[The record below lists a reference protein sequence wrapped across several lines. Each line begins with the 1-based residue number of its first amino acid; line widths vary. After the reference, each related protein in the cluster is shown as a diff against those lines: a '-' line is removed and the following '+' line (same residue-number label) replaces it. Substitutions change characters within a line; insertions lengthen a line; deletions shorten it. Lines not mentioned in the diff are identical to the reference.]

1 MNYYPFNVGDYA
13 AHTAHLEPMEDLA
26 YRRLLDQYYLR
37 ESPLP
42 ADIQTTAKLV
52 RMRSMSADVES
63 VLLEFFV
70 LTDAGWTHKRCDLEL
85 QRMQDKQAKARASAQ
100 VSVNVRRANAE
111 RSLPKQQADAE
122 RTLPEKQAD
131 VELPTP
137 TPTLTTTKEEKKKTE
152 RASAPAP
159 VSISELVDAGF
170 SEETAAEF
178 IAHKARVKAPL
189 TARAW
194 ADHQREAAKAGWSPL
209 QAAEKVLAKS
219 WRGFEAKYVADERPP
234 PRASPQALTATER
247 RVMREMPREL
257 WAPHLRELEPPKPTM
272 EIFDVTARALG

>member
-1 MNYYPFNVGDYA
+1 MEEVNYYPFNVGDYA

-42 ADIQTTAKLV
+42 ADIQATAKLV
-52 RMRSMSADVES
+52 RMRSMSADVEA

-85 QRMQDKQAKARASAQ
+85 QRMKDKQAKARASAQ

-111 RSLPKQQADAE
+111 RSLPKQPADAE
-122 RTLPEKQAD
+122 RTLPEKEAD
-131 VELPTP
+131 VELPTPTPTP

-219 WRGFEAKYVADERPP
+219 WRGFEAKYVANEAPQSSQDRRAAEAAKWMNPS
-234 PRASPQALTATER
+234 PRTTFDFIDMEATNAAPIALR
-247 RVMREMPREL
+247 
-257 WAPHLRELEPPKPTM
+257 
-272 EIFDVTARALG
+272 